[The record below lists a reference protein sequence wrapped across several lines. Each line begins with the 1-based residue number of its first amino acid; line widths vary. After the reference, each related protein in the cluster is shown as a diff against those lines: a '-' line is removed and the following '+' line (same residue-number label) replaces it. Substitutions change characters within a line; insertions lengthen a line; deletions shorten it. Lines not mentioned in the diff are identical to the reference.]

1 MVGFALR
8 RVDEGGDPVDGAIE
22 KCEPGVAV
30 EPLVKRLPWE
40 DGGCEKAFGCGV
52 KTLAFEV
59 PVPTAVRL
67 SSSSSACS
75 SVPVMRGSF
84 PLESSS
90 SFELL
95 KILSLSL
102 SLSSYSSWL
111 LPAALADLWC
121 RAPLEDAV

>member
-8 RVDEGGDPVDGAIE
+8 RVDEGGDPVDGAIG
-22 KCEPGVAV
+22 KYEPGVV
-30 EPLVKRLPWE
+30 VDPLVKRLPWD

-75 SVPVMRGSF
+75 SIPTVRGSLS
-84 PLESSS
+84 LESSS

-111 LPAALADLWC
+111 LPAALVCLWW

>member
-1 MVGFALR
+1 MVGFVLR
-8 RVDEGGDPVDGAIE
+8 LVGEGGDPVDGAIGKYE
-22 KCEPGVAV
+22 LGAAV
-30 EPLVKRLPWE
+30 EPLVKRLPWD

-52 KTLAFEV
+52 KTLVFEV
-59 PVPTAVRL
+59 AVPTAVKL

-75 SVPVMRGSF
+75 SVPAVRGSF
-84 PLESSS
+84 SLESSS

-111 LPAALADLWC
+111 LSAALAGLW
-121 RAPLEDAV
+121 RRTPLEDVV